1 IAMQFHDKG
10 LTIDDVHYTQ
20 EGLNILGKDLCKNIY
35 KYHTTKEK
43 ELLSDTIDLSEARRY
58 IYELEKISKKF
69 V

>member
-1 IAMQFHDKG
+1 
-10 LTIDDVHYTQ
+10 HYTQ
-20 EGLNILGKDLCKNIY
+20 EGLNILGKDLCENIY